1 MSINE
6 PAEILGFFCSFGAFK
21 IGMKKL
27 APRKVLI
34 IISGLIPIMISCT
47 PQSCFEE
54 TEAFVKA
61 SFYLTGGSK
70 PLAPDS
76 LTVFGVNME
85 TDTLYKKATG
95 VTIAL
100 LPLNAGTHECSF
112 VLEING
118 ITDTVTFRYNTYPY
132 LVSKECGF
140 TFYHDLYTDP
150 DSLVYT
156 RHTIDTIYIRKNVIT
171 TLNEENIRIFY

>member
-1 MSINE
+1 MSIKE

-34 IISGLIPIMISCT
+34 IISGLILIMISCT

-95 VTIAL
+95 VTIAK

-112 VLEING
+112 VLKIYG
-118 ITDTVTFRYNTYPY
+118 ITDTVTFRYTTYPY

-140 TFYHDLYTDP
+140 TFYHNLYS
-150 DSLVYT
+150 DSLFCT
-156 RHTIDTIYIRKNVIT
+156 HHIIDTIQTRNNVIT